1 MIQTEF
7 LKNQAV
13 LTTPDLRLEQL
24 SIKHFEGLFAGINE
38 PESRRL
44 TGTHTIF
51 TPQAVQDFLEKL
63 PSSPDRTDWAI
74 IRESDNVFL
83 GEVVLNDLNADNQ
96 NMNFRIALGQKY
108 LGQGYG
114 TQATRAVIDYGFD
127 MVKLHRISLG
137 VLAFNPR
144 AKRVYEKCGF
154 AQEGIERHALLWDGQ
169 WVDQIIMSVLATDPR
184 GKP

>member
-1 MIQTEF
+1 MIQTKF

-24 SIKHFEGLFAGINE
+24 SSWHFEESFANINE

-51 TPQAVQDFLEKL
+51 TPKAVQDFLEKL
-63 PSSPDRTDWAI
+63 PNRDDRADWAI
-74 IRESDNVFL
+74 IRASDNVFL
-83 GEVVLNDLNADNQ
+83 GEVVLNDLNTDNQ
-96 NMNFRIALGQKY
+96 SMNFRIALGQKY

-114 TQATRAVIDYGFD
+114 TQATRAVIDYGLD
-127 MVKLHRISLG
+127 MIQLHRISLG

-144 AKRVYEKCGF
+144 AKRVYEKYGF
-154 AQEGIERHALLWDGQ
+154 VQEGIERHALLWDGQ

-184 GKP
+184 EKP